1 MRFGSADDDATRAP
15 THSEAMSIDATM
27 PRVRARTR
35 IALYP
40 TVRRAVLTMHI
51 VAGVGLLGDVGAVLA
66 VNIRAATT
74 ADPHLAAASYEL
86 LTMFTVLFGIP
97 LSLLAPASG
106 VLLGLA
112 SPWGVL
118 RYGWVIAK
126 LVLLRT
132 LDRAATERSG
142 DEPAGRG
149 SGEPAERMLLVPSGI
164 THHLDVLEPAGL
176 VVLERRG
183 RCVLVHRTV
192 LGTRLPAL

>member
-1 MRFGSADDDATRAP
+1 
-15 THSEAMSIDATM
+15 MSIDATR

-35 IALYP
+35 IALHP
-40 TVRRAVLTMHI
+40 NVRRAVLTVHI

-86 LTMFTVLFGIP
+86 LTMLTVLFGIP
-97 LSLLAPASG
+97 LSLLALASG

-126 LVLLRT
+126 LVLLLGVIAVGAFVLGPGTDAMRT
-132 LDRAATERSG
+132 GEGGAEARLIAGSAYDIAALATATGLSVFKPRRRRVAARRAASAAR
-142 DEPAGRG
+142 
-149 SGEPAERMLLVPSGI
+149 
-164 THHLDVLEPAGL
+164 
-176 VVLERRG
+176 
-183 RCVLVHRTV
+183 
-192 LGTRLPAL
+192 